1 MIYKATLPALNEQ
14 NYAAHDIKD
23 DEYVMTSHFH
33 IFDNFFTTKINE
45 FCPASAQGTSLMTIE
60 FGKTEKVYLRKLD
73 NLDNVFID
81 ENFGK
86 YFGFSTAFSKK
97 SLDNNKCVAGLIYN
111 IGTMD
116 TQRAIALKK
125 NVNFPSKDDKSLSTT
140 ETIPA
145 PYDDMDVEVLR
156 KLGVLTELQ
165 KSKRFDINN
174 AMMDYYLYGRL

>member
-81 ENFGK
+81 ENF
-86 YFGFSTAFSKK
+86 A
-97 SLDNNKCVAGLIYN
+97 
-111 IGTMD
+111 
-116 TQRAIALKK
+116 
-125 NVNFPSKDDKSLSTT
+125 T
-140 ETIPA
+140 ETESSKNTRVLSIQA
-145 PYDDMDVEVLR
+145 PLN
-156 KLGVLTELQ
+156 
-165 KSKRFDINN
+165 F
-174 AMMDYYLYGRL
+174 